1 MIFMRKAI
9 FLTLIFLSSLMVPFA
24 SGATTETQFQSGT
37 SSYTQTFMGSGNGTA
52 GDLSIPFG
60 AEVTAAEFKLRGDA
74 SRTSYTN
81 FTTSAHFG
89 GSGDG
94 TWSGTPPSPFTS
106 GSRSNVEVANGEMT
120 LKGNPSLADI
130 DMGRTQQIQSKGSA
144 VQNTTGQFVANG
156 DQGYTGLTKNFPV
169 RSVSTTAGWN
179 YIGVVVQIGDEYHVM
194 RYTSSGMYQA
204 PTILRVNATTGAYL
218 GTASVNTNGCSTS
231 QYYRMVDA
239 TVDGSTVYTAHDSYY
254 YLTKW
259 TVTSTST
266 SMQWKCDRAYSFSP
280 NYVTGVDIDDATGK
294 MWVST
299 YSYSAQTH
307 YLNEVDKTSPTSVNG
322 TWTLGGSSTLP
333 TRYGA
338 GLIVNYPTII
348 YNEYDQSYKSGVGY
362 NYDSYHHYL
371 RFNGNFI
378 EHMGVLPVSEG
389 GHFGLVEA
397 DGGKV
402 SFACAYYSTAYCP
415 SSSRHKIYSHGDG
428 ALYDARTPTSTSNM
442 IVGSAISISKPIAQF
457 DVTSIIGYIP
467 SGTSIEVD
475 LSNDGG
481 ATWRNVNSGQ
491 TVNFASASTS
501 LLWRATLNGTTTATP
516 ILDGIGIQYTTSYV
530 SSSYMYVNQYIG
542 SGSTTT
548 VAATITWDATTPS
561 GTSVRVNYGY
571 ASSSTCNTGTS
582 GVLSWTTSQSGQT
595 KALSPT
601 GYYMCLRVELSSSNS
616 QNTPTISNI
625 SLAQHADA
633 PEESGIE
640 IGGLLDPD
648 KPTEWTTP
656 TCWKQPA
663 SDGALMG
670 PITVTHITSSAGVN
684 NLLKCLNDRIPD
696 TGAGIANLSIGLVS
710 ASSGILSLES
720 FSITYTVNTINLDIQ
735 IPAGEVLHER
745 LLPYEIVTRH
755 IIGEDATSMSE
766 ATLTLQTNSIAKN
779 PILTWQNGDVFP
791 SPNDPEDYIE
801 LDASSWSA
809 ENNGILEIHWIFHV
823 TAEFPDQTG
832 VRFKT
837 GCLDNSG
844 ASGYSPLDLLS
855 DETMDVNRSFGLGWL
870 KVRDN
875 DGRLT
880 MDDVPDN
887 SWVAAGETL
896 YFQGAMWFQNT
907 EDAPK
912 DSAFDV
918 RISRNGW
925 VESTARDTTNNNGTF
940 FIGIDLPEIDVPD
953 GLTYEVQTYNERN
966 PTHVMASNGDWQR
979 TYKVDATAPERI
991 NFAPEDDGYEAASVQ
1006 QEVKILINDDV
1017 GHPMSLDLMY
1027 WVEADHDANRNGE
1040 ADPEEYVM
1048 KTVHNSTEAENKW
1061 FITTIDHSRNPNMGR
1076 VSYFWKGGDQAGNPL
1091 FYSVIGEEDEV
1102 LMFESEAGFMHDD
1115 ATFRTRK
1122 DSSAVFTGLEWNGHE
1137 DNGAIYAG
1145 MEQTITLG
1153 FIDANTAIDFEHISL
1168 VFDFEGPNPL
1178 RDAQRISYSGMNDT
1192 FWSESEF
1199 IDLFSTS
1206 SMHETTNESGLP
1218 WIQLTFHFEIGWDWP
1233 DEEMGDVALIYKERG
1248 SPYEDRIL
1256 LLEHTFRVE
1265 NDLMLAPSDY
1275 LVEDISEPRTGQV
1288 ADGSRVRK
1296 DDRLA
1301 FTGTVVYEGS
1311 SVPAPRDVGILVEV
1325 FDGEKIW
1332 SDGSLTSE
1340 GHYSVEVPLSAAS
1353 TLQSSPTRTCLIS
1366 ITNIPGRGEDMTGTL
1381 VSTTLQV
1388 IVDDAAPRVVKRT
1401 MPMNVID
1408 ISANND
1414 LTNVPVEFH
1423 GTEDADLTGSKQ
1435 MVHWVMRD
1443 ATRTVT
1449 IGAGSTLLGMQ
1460 QENQNVIWTG
1470 SVDLTDGGRI
1480 TPQAG
1485 DFVGFYI
1492 SGYDAAG
1499 NQFPVVSNSEA
1510 SPVPE
1515 LAAND
1520 TDFERQWIR
1529 LGAVG
1534 PELRILSIDLSDDH
1548 VSPGASIEVNA
1559 KVINTGGSNYAP
1571 FKVSFFAGDSEK
1583 PFDEITLTGIESKE
1597 VIEVSTVWSAENVD
1611 RLRVV
1616 VDRDN
1621 LIIEVNDDDNSAEH
1635 SVEMAYPKYL
1645 GWFDSP
1651 RENPLAWIFIV
1662 TSIIVLIGVATIAA
1676 RTSIDHGDGMFEDD
1690 EDWDEDE
1697 DDDYEDDD
1705 DDDYDD
1711 D

>member
-1 MIFMRKAI
+1 MAPIA
-9 FLTLIFLSSLMVPFA
+9 A
-24 SGATTETQFQSGT
+24 GATTETQFQNGT
-37 SSYTQTFMGSGNGTA
+37 SSYTQTFAGSGNGTA

-60 AEVTAAEFKLRGDA
+60 AEVTSAEFRLLGEA
-74 SRTSYTN
+74 SRTTYTN
-81 FTTSAHFG
+81 FTTNAHFG
-89 GSGDG
+89 GVGDG
-94 TWSGTPPSPFTS
+94 SWSGSPPSPFIS
-106 GSRSNVEVANGEMT
+106 GYRQNVNVDSREMG
-120 LKGNPSLADI
+120 LKGNPTDSGI
-130 DMGRTQQIQSKGSA
+130 DLGRTQQIQSKGSA

-156 DQGYTGLTKNFPV
+156 DQGYTGLTKVFPQT
-169 RSVSTTAGWN
+169 SVSTSAGWN
-179 YIGVVVQIGDEYHVM
+179 HIGVVVLIDDEYHVM
-194 RYTSSGMYQA
+194 RYTNQYLTSL
-204 PTILRVNATTGAYL
+204 PTILRINSTTGAYI
-218 GTASVNTNGCSTS
+218 GTASINTNGCSTS
-231 QYYRMVDA
+231 QYYRMYDA
-239 TVDGSTVYTAHDSYY
+239 VVDGNNVYTSHDSYY
-254 YLTKW
+254 YITKW
-259 TVTSTST
+259 SISST
-266 SMQWKCDRAYSFSP
+266 MQWKCERSWSFSP

-307 YLNEVDKTSPTSVNG
+307 YLNEVDKTSPSSVNG
-322 TWTLGGSSTLP
+322 TWTLGSSSTIP
-333 TRYGA
+333 SRYGA
-338 GLIVNYPTII
+338 GLIVNFPTII
-348 YNEYDQSYKSGVGY
+348 YNEYDMSYKSGVGY
-362 NYDSYHHYL
+362 SYDSYHHFL
-371 RFNGNFI
+371 TFNGNFI
-378 EHMGVLPVSEG
+378 EHMGVKPVTEG
-389 GHFGLVEA
+389 GHFGLVESE
-397 DGGKV
+397 DGKL
-402 SFACAYYSTAYCP
+402 SFSCSYYSTAYCP
-415 SSSRHKIYSHGDG
+415 SSSRHKIYHHGDG
-428 ALYDARTPTSTSNM
+428 ALFDARTPTSTSNL
-442 IVGSAISISKPIAQF
+442 IVGSAISISKQIAEF
-457 DVTSIIGYIP
+457 EVKSIIGYVP
-467 SGTSIEVD
+467 SGTSISVD

-481 ATWRNVNSGQ
+481 SNWRNVNAGQ
-491 TVNFASASTS
+491 TVIFPSASNS
-501 LLWRATLNGTTTATP
+501 LLWRATLNGTATATP
-516 ILDGIGIQYTTSYV
+516 ILDGIGVEYTTSYV
-530 SSSYMYVNQYIG
+530 NSAYMYVNQYVG
-542 SGSTTT
+542 SGVKTT
-548 VAATITWDATTPS
+548 VAATLDWDATTPS
-561 GTSVRVNYGY
+561 GTSIRVNYGY
-571 ASSSTCNTGTS
+571 SSSSTCTS
-582 GVLSWTTSQSGQT
+582 GSTGVQSWTTTQAGQT
-595 KALSPT
+595 KTMNPT

-625 SLAQHADA
+625 SIAQHADA
-633 PEESGIE
+633 PEEYGIE
-640 IGGLLDPD
+640 IGGLLDPA
-648 KPTEWTTP
+648 KPSDWTTP
-656 TCWKQPA
+656 VCWSRPA
-663 SDGALMG
+663 SDGALLG
-670 PITVTHITSSAGVN
+670 PFTVVPTTASFGAN

-710 ASSGILSLES
+710 GSSGVLSLES

-735 IPAGEVLHER
+735 IPVGEVLHER
-745 LLPYEIVTRH
+745 LQPYEVVTRH

-779 PILTWQNGDVFP
+779 PTMTWQNGDVFP

-801 LDASSWSA
+801 MDASSWSM

-844 ASGYSPLDLLS
+844 SAGYSPLDLLS
-855 DETMDVNRSFGLGWL
+855 TETMDVNRSFGLGWL

-966 PTHVMASNGDWQR
+966 PAHVMPSNGDWQR
-979 TYKVDATAPERI
+979 TYKVDATAPERM
-991 NFAPEDDGYEAASVQ
+991 NFAPKDDGYEAASVQ
-1006 QEVKILINDDV
+1006 QEVKVLVNDEV
-1017 GHPMSLDLMY
+1017 GHPMSLELMY
-1027 WVEADHDANRNGE
+1027 WVEADHDSNRNGE
-1040 ADPEEYVM
+1040 ADPEEYAM
-1048 KTVHNSTEAENKW
+1048 KTVHNTTEAKNKW

-1076 VSYFWKGGDQAGNPL
+1076 VSYFWQGGDEAGNPL
-1091 FYSVIGEEDEV
+1091 FYSAIGEDDEV
-1102 LMFESEAGFMHDD
+1102 LMLESEAGFLHDD

-1122 DSSAVFTGLEWNGHE
+1122 DSSAVFTGLDWHGHE
-1137 DNGAIYAG
+1137 DDGDVYAG

-1192 FWSESEF
+1192 FWSESDF
-1199 IDLFSTS
+1199 INLLSTS

-1218 WIQLTFHFEIGWDWP
+1218 WIQLTFNFEIGWDWP

-1248 SPYEDRIL
+1248 SEFEDRIL

-1275 LVEDISEPRTGQV
+1275 LIEDISEPRTGQV

-1325 FDGEKIW
+1325 FDGEKMW

-1401 MPMNVID
+1401 TPINVID

-1414 LTNVPVEFH
+1414 LTFVPVEFH

-1460 QENQNVIWTG
+1460 QDGQNVIWTG
-1470 SVDLTDGGRI
+1470 AVDLTDGGRI

-1534 PELRILSIDLSDDH
+1534 PELRVQSIDLSDDH
-1548 VSPGASIEVNA
+1548 VSPGASVEVSA
-1559 KVINTGGSNYAP
+1559 LVINTGGDNDAP
-1571 FKVSFFAGDSEK
+1571 FKVSFYAGDEEK
-1583 PFDEITLTGIESKE
+1583 PFDEVTLSGIDSNE
-1597 VIEVSTVWSAENVD
+1597 VIEVTTIWSAKNVD

-1616 VDRDN
+1616 VDREN

-1662 TSIIVLIGVATIAA
+1662 TSIIVLIGVASIAA
-1676 RTSIDHGDGMFEDD
+1676 RTSIDYSDGMFDEE
-1690 EDWDEDE
+1690 EDWDEE
-1697 DDDYEDDD
+1697 EEDDD
-1705 DDDYDD
+1705 DEDDEYDD

>member
-1 MIFMRKAI
+1 MNFMRKAI

-81 FTTSAHFG
+81 FTTNAHFG

-106 GSRSNVEVANGEMT
+106 GSRSNVDVSNGEMS
-120 LKGNPSLADI
+120 LRGNPSLADI
-130 DMGRTQQIQSKGSA
+130 DMARTQQIQSKGSA
-144 VQNTTGQFVANG
+144 VQNTTGQFLANG

-266 SMQWKCDRAYSFSP
+266 SVQWKCDRAYSFSP

-307 YLNEVDKTSPTSVNG
+307 YLNEVDKTSPTRING

-389 GHFGLVEA
+389 GHYGLVEA

-428 ALYDARTPTSTSNM
+428 ALYDARSPTSTSNM
-442 IVGSAISISKPIAQF
+442 ITGTAISISKPIAQF
-457 DVTSIIGYIP
+457 EVTSIIGYIP

-491 TVNFASASTS
+491 TVTFASASTS

-516 ILDGIGIQYTTSYV
+516 ILDGIGVQYTTSYV
-530 SSSYMYVNQYIG
+530 TSSYMYVNQYIG

-548 VAATITWDATTPS
+548 VAATITWNATTPS

-601 GYYMCLRVELSSSNS
+601 GYYMCLRVELSTSNS

-625 SLAQHADA
+625 SVAQHADA

-640 IGGLLDPD
+640 IGGLLDPN

-670 PITVTHITSSAGVN
+670 PITVTHVTSSAGVN

-887 SWVAAGETL
+887 AWVAAGETL

-979 TYKVDATAPERI
+979 TYKVDATAPERM
-991 NFAPEDDGYEAASVQ
+991 NFAPVDDGYEAASVQ
-1006 QEVKILINDDV
+1006 QEVKVLINDDV

-1040 ADPEEYVM
+1040 ADPQEYVM
-1048 KTVHNSTEAENKW
+1048 KTVHNATEAENKW

-1091 FYSVIGEEDEV
+1091 FYSVIGEDDEV
-1102 LMFESEAGFMHDD
+1102 LMFESEAGFVHDD

-1218 WIQLTFHFEIGWDWP
+1218 WIQLAFHFEIGWDWP

-1325 FDGEKIW
+1325 FDGEKMW
-1332 SDGSLTSE
+1332 SDGSLTAE
-1340 GHYSVEVPLSAAS
+1340 GYYSVEVPLSAAS

-1559 KVINTGGSNYAP
+1559 KVINTGGNTDAP
-1571 FKVSFFAGDSEK
+1571 FKVSFFSGDSEK
-1583 PFDEITLTGIESKE
+1583 PFDEITLTGIDSKE

-1676 RTSIDHGDGMFEDD
+1676 RTSIDHGDGMFEDN

-1697 DDDYEDDD
+1697 DDED

>member
-1 MIFMRKAI
+1 MRKAI
-9 FLTLIFLSSLMVPFA
+9 FLTLIFLTSLMAPIA
-24 SGATTETQFQSGT
+24 AGATTETQFQNGT
-37 SSYTQTFMGSGNGTA
+37 TSYTHTFSGSGNGSA

-60 AEVTAAEFKLRGDA
+60 AEVTSAEFKLRGDA
-74 SRTSYTN
+74 SRTTYTN
-81 FTTSAHFG
+81 FTTNAHFG

-94 TWSGTPPSPFTS
+94 AWSGSPPSPFTS
-106 GSRSNVEVANGEMT
+106 GSRQNINVDSREME
-120 LKGNPSLADI
+120 LRGNPTDSGI
-130 DMGRTQQIQSKGSA
+130 DLGRTQQIQSKGSA
-144 VQNTTGQFVANG
+144 VQNTTGQFMANG
-156 DQGYTGLTKNFPV
+156 DQGYTGLTKVFPQL
-169 RSVSTTAGWN
+169 SVSTTASWN
-179 YIGVVVQIGDEYHVM
+179 YIGVVVMIDDEYHVM
-194 RYTSSGMYQA
+194 RYTSSGLYQL
-204 PTILRVNATTGAYL
+204 PTILRINATTGAYI
-218 GTASVNTNGCSTS
+218 GTANINTNGCSSS
-231 QYYRMVDA
+231 QYSQMSDA
-239 TVDGSTVYTAHDSYY
+239 VVDGNNVYTAHGSYN

-259 TVTSTST
+259 SVSS
-266 SMQWKCDRAYSFSP
+266 SMQWKCEQSWSFSP
-280 NYVTGVDIDDATGK
+280 NYVTGVDIDESTGK

-299 YSYSAQTH
+299 YSYQAQAH
-307 YLNEVDKTSPTSVNG
+307 YLNEVNKNSPSSVNG
-322 TWTLGGSSTLP
+322 TWTLGSTSTIP

-338 GLIVNYPTII
+338 GLVVNYPTII
-348 YNEYDQSYKSGVGY
+348 YNEYDQTYKSGSGY
-362 NYDSYHHYL
+362 NYDSYHHYFT
-371 RFNGNFI
+371 FNGNFI
-378 EHMGVLPVSEG
+378 EHMGVKPITEG
-389 GHFGLVEA
+389 GHYGLVEA
-397 DGGKV
+397 DGGKL
-402 SFACAYYSTAYCP
+402 SFSCSYYSTAYCP
-415 SSSRHKIYSHGDG
+415 SSSRHKIYHHGDG
-428 ALYDARTPTSTSNM
+428 ALFDARTPTSTSNL
-442 IVGSAISISKPIAQF
+442 IVGTAISISKPISEYE
-457 DVTSIIGYIP
+457 VKSILGYLP
-467 SGTSIEVD
+467 SGTSISVD

-481 ATWRNVNSGQ
+481 TTWRNVNAGQ
-491 TVNFASASTS
+491 TVIFSSPSNS
-501 LLWRATLNGTTTATP
+501 LLWRATLNGTASATP
-516 ILDGIGIQYTTSYV
+516 ILDGIGVEYTTSFV
-530 SSSYMYVNQYIG
+530 NSAYMYVNQYVG
-542 SGSTTT
+542 SGTQTT
-548 VAATITWDATTPS
+548 VAATLTWNSTTPS
-561 GTSVRVNYGY
+561 GTSIRVNYGY
-571 ASSSTCNTGTS
+571 SSSSTCTS
-582 GVLSWTTSQSGQT
+582 GSTGVQTWTTAQSGQT
-595 KALSPT
+595 KSLSPT
-601 GYYMCLRVELSSSNS
+601 GYYMCLRVELSSSNAQS
-616 QNTPTISNI
+616 TPSISNI
-625 SLAQHADA
+625 SVAQHADA
-633 PEESGIE
+633 PEEAGIE

-648 KPTEWTTP
+648 KPYDWTTP
-656 TCWKQPA
+656 TCWKMPA
-663 SDGALMG
+663 SNGALMG
-670 PITVTHITSSAGVN
+670 PITVTHLTVSGGVN

-710 ASSGILSLES
+710 SSSGVLELQS
-720 FSITYTVNTINLDIQ
+720 FSVTYTVNTINLDIQ
-735 IPAGEVLHER
+735 IPVGEILHER
-745 LLPYEIVTRH
+745 LQPYEVVTRH

-766 ATLTLQTNSIAKN
+766 ATLTLQTKSIAKN
-779 PILTWQNGDVFP
+779 PTMTWQNGDVFP
-791 SPNDPEDYIE
+791 DPNDPEDYIE
-801 LDASSWSA
+801 MDASSWSA

-823 TAEFPDQTG
+823 TSEFPDQSG

-844 ASGYSPLDLLS
+844 SAGYSPLDLLS
-855 DETMDVNRSFGLGWL
+855 DDTMEVNRSFGLGWL

-896 YFQGAMWFQNT
+896 YFQGAMWFHNT

-940 FIGIDLPEIDVPD
+940 FIGIDLPAIDVPD
-953 GLTYEVQTYNERN
+953 GLTYEVQTYNERD
-966 PTHVMASNGDWQR
+966 PTHVMASNADWQR
-979 TYKVDATAPERI
+979 TYKVDATAPERMAI
-991 NFAPEDDGYEAASVQ
+991 APLDDGYEAASSQ
-1006 QEVKILINDDV
+1006 QEIKIMVNDDV
-1017 GHPMSLDLMY
+1017 GHPMTLDLMY
-1027 WVEADHDANRNGE
+1027 WVEADHDSNRNGE
-1040 ADPEEYVM
+1040 ADLEEYAT
-1048 KTVHNSTEAENKW
+1048 KSVHNTTEAKNKW
-1061 FITTIDHSRNPNMGR
+1061 FITTIDHTRNPNMGR
-1076 VSYFWKGGDQAGNPL
+1076 VSYYWQGGDEAGNPL
-1091 FYSVIGEEDEV
+1091 FYSMVGDDDEIFT
-1102 LMFESEAGFMHDD
+1102 FESEHGFEHDD

-1122 DSSAVFTGLEWNGHE
+1122 DSSAVFTGLEWVGHD
-1137 DNGAIYAG
+1137 DNAPIFAG
-1145 MEQTITLG
+1145 MEQEITLG

-1199 IDLFSTS
+1199 ITLMSTS
-1206 SMHETTNESGLP
+1206 TMHQTTNDSGLP

-1248 SPYEDRIL
+1248 SEYEDRIL

-1325 FDGEKIW
+1325 FDGEKMW
-1332 SDGSLTSE
+1332 SDGSLTE
-1340 GHYSVEVPLSAAS
+1340 QGHYSVEVPLSSAT

-1401 MPMNVID
+1401 SPLNVID

-1414 LTNVPVEFH
+1414 LTFVPVEFH
-1423 GTEDADLTGSKQ
+1423 GTEDADLTGSRQ

-1460 QENQNVIWTG
+1460 QEGQNVIWTG
-1470 SVDLTDGGRI
+1470 AVDLTDDGRI

-1485 DFVGFYI
+1485 DFVGFYVT
-1492 SGYDAAG
+1492 GYDAAG

-1515 LAAND
+1515 LAVDD

-1534 PELRILSIDLSDDH
+1534 PELRVRSIDLSDDH
-1548 VSPGASIEVNA
+1548 VAPGSAVKVNA
-1559 KVINTGGSNYAP
+1559 QVVNTGGDTNRS
-1571 FKVSFFAGDSEK
+1571 FKVSFYAGDAEK
-1583 PFDEITLTGIESKE
+1583 PFDEITLSGIDSNEIID
-1597 VIEVSTVWSAENVD
+1597 VDTTWNAEDVD
-1611 RLRVV
+1611 RIRVV

-1621 LIIEVNDDDNSAEH
+1621 LIVEVNDDDNSAEH
-1635 SVEMAYPKYL
+1635 SVDLAYPKYL

-1662 TSIIVLIGVATIAA
+1662 TSILVLIGVATIAS
-1676 RTSIDHGDGMFEDD
+1676 RTTIDHSGGLFDEE

-1697 DDDYEDDD
+1697 DDDEDE
-1705 DDDYDD
+1705 YDD

>member
-1 MIFMRKAI
+1 MAPIA
-9 FLTLIFLSSLMVPFA
+9 A
-24 SGATTETQFQSGT
+24 GATTETQFQNGT
-37 SSYTQTFMGSGNGTA
+37 SSYTQTFAGSGNGTA

-60 AEVTAAEFKLRGDA
+60 AEVTSAEFRLLGEA
-74 SRTSYTN
+74 SRTTYTN
-81 FTTSAHFG
+81 FTTNAHFG
-89 GSGDG
+89 GVGDG
-94 TWSGTPPSPFTS
+94 SWSGSPPSPFIS
-106 GSRSNVEVANGEMT
+106 GYRQNVNVDSREMG
-120 LKGNPSLADI
+120 LKGNPTDSGI
-130 DMGRTQQIQSKGSA
+130 DLGRTQQIQSKGSA

-156 DQGYTGLTKNFPV
+156 DQGYTGLTKVFPQT
-169 RSVSTTAGWN
+169 SVSTSAGWN
-179 YIGVVVQIGDEYHVM
+179 HIGVVVLIDDEYHVM
-194 RYTSSGMYQA
+194 RYTNQYLTSL
-204 PTILRVNATTGAYL
+204 PTILRINSTTGAYI
-218 GTASVNTNGCSTS
+218 GTASINTNGCSTS
-231 QYYRMVDA
+231 QYYRMYDA
-239 TVDGSTVYTAHDSYY
+239 VVDGNNVYTSHDSYY
-254 YLTKW
+254 YITKW
-259 TVTSTST
+259 SISST
-266 SMQWKCDRAYSFSP
+266 MQWKCERSWSFSP

-307 YLNEVDKTSPTSVNG
+307 YLNEVDKTSPSSVNG
-322 TWTLGGSSTLP
+322 TWTLGSSSTIP
-333 TRYGA
+333 SRYGA
-338 GLIVNYPTII
+338 GLIVNFPTII
-348 YNEYDQSYKSGVGY
+348 YNEYDMSYKSGVGY
-362 NYDSYHHYL
+362 SYDSYHHFL
-371 RFNGNFI
+371 TFNGNFI
-378 EHMGVLPVSEG
+378 EHMGVKPVSEG
-389 GHFGLVEA
+389 GHFGLVESE
-397 DGGKV
+397 DGKL
-402 SFACAYYSTAYCP
+402 SFSCAYYSTAYCP
-415 SSSRHKIYSHGDG
+415 SSSRHKIYHHGDG
-428 ALYDARTPTSTSNM
+428 ALFDARTPTSTSNLV
-442 IVGSAISISKPIAQF
+442 VGSAISISKQIAEF
-457 DVTSIIGYIP
+457 EVKSIIGYVP
-467 SGTSIEVD
+467 SGTSISVD

-481 ATWRNVNSGQ
+481 ANWRNVNAGQ
-491 TVNFASASTS
+491 TVIFPSASNS
-501 LLWRATLNGTTTATP
+501 LLWRATLNGTATATP
-516 ILDGIGIQYTTSYV
+516 ILDGIGVEYTTSYV
-530 SSSYMYVNQYIG
+530 NSAYMYVNQYVG
-542 SGSTTT
+542 SGVKTT
-548 VAATITWDATTPS
+548 VAATLDWDATTPS
-561 GTSVRVNYGY
+561 GTSIRVNYGY
-571 ASSSTCNTGTS
+571 SSSSTCTS
-582 GVLSWTTSQSGQT
+582 GSTGVQSWTTTQAGQT
-595 KALSPT
+595 KTMNPT

-625 SLAQHADA
+625 SIAQHADA
-633 PEESGIE
+633 PEEYGIE
-640 IGGLLDPD
+640 IGGLLT
-648 KPTEWTTP
+648 PTASQWTTSV
-656 TCWKQPA
+656 CWSRPA
-663 SDGALMG
+663 SDGALLG
-670 PITVTHITSSAGVN
+670 PFTVVPTTASFGAN

-710 ASSGILSLES
+710 GSSGVLSLES

-735 IPAGEVLHER
+735 IPVGEVLHER
-745 LLPYEIVTRH
+745 LQPYEVVTRH

-779 PILTWQNGDVFP
+779 PTMTWQNGDVFP

-801 LDASSWSA
+801 MDASSWSV

-844 ASGYSPLDLLS
+844 SAGYSPLDLLS
-855 DETMDVNRSFGLGWL
+855 TETMDVNRSFGLGWL

-966 PTHVMASNGDWQR
+966 PAHVMPSNGDWQR
-979 TYKVDATAPERI
+979 TYKVDATAPERM
-991 NFAPEDDGYEAASVQ
+991 NFAPKDDGYEAASVQ
-1006 QEVKILINDDV
+1006 QEVKVLVNDEV
-1017 GHPMSLDLMY
+1017 GHPMSLELMY
-1027 WVEADHDANRNGE
+1027 WVEADHDSNRNGE
-1040 ADPEEYVM
+1040 ADPEEYAM
-1048 KTVHNSTEAENKW
+1048 KTVHNTTEAKNKW

-1076 VSYFWKGGDQAGNPL
+1076 VSYFWQGGDEAGNPL
-1091 FYSVIGEEDEV
+1091 FYSAIGEDDEV
-1102 LMFESEAGFMHDD
+1102 LMLESEAGFLHDD

-1122 DSSAVFTGLEWNGHE
+1122 DSSAVFTGLDWHGHE
-1137 DNGAIYAG
+1137 DDGDVYAG

-1192 FWSESEF
+1192 FWSESDF
-1199 IDLFSTS
+1199 INLLSTS

-1218 WIQLTFHFEIGWDWP
+1218 WIQLTFNFEIGWDWP

-1248 SPYEDRIL
+1248 SEFEDRIL

-1275 LVEDISEPRTGQV
+1275 LIEDISEPRTGQV

-1325 FDGEKIW
+1325 FDGEKMW

-1401 MPMNVID
+1401 TPINVID

-1414 LTNVPVEFH
+1414 LTFVPVEFH

-1460 QENQNVIWTG
+1460 QDGQNVIWTG
-1470 SVDLTDGGRI
+1470 AVDLTDGGRI

-1534 PELRILSIDLSDDH
+1534 PELRVQSIDLSDDH
-1548 VSPGASIEVNA
+1548 VSPGASVEVSA
-1559 KVINTGGSNYAP
+1559 LVINTGGDNDAP
-1571 FKVSFFAGDSEK
+1571 FKVSFYAGDEEK
-1583 PFDEITLTGIESKE
+1583 PFDEVTLSGIDSNE
-1597 VIEVSTVWSAENVD
+1597 VIEVTTIWSAKNVD

-1662 TSIIVLIGVATIAA
+1662 TSIIVLIGVASIAA
-1676 RTSIDHGDGMFEDD
+1676 RTSIDHSDGMFDEE
-1690 EDWDEDE
+1690 EDWDEEEEDDEDE
-1697 DDDYEDDD
+1697 DDE
-1705 DDDYDD
+1705 YDD

>member
-1 MIFMRKAI
+1 MAPIA
-9 FLTLIFLSSLMVPFA
+9 A
-24 SGATTETQFQSGT
+24 GATTETQFQNGT
-37 SSYTQTFMGSGNGTA
+37 SSYTQTFAGSGNGTA

-60 AEVTAAEFKLRGDA
+60 AEVTSAEFRLLGEA
-74 SRTSYTN
+74 SRTTYTN
-81 FTTSAHFG
+81 FTTNAHFG
-89 GSGDG
+89 GVGDG
-94 TWSGTPPSPFTS
+94 SWSGSPPSPFIS
-106 GSRSNVEVANGEMT
+106 GYRQNVNVDSREMG
-120 LKGNPSLADI
+120 LKGNPTDSGI
-130 DMGRTQQIQSKGSA
+130 DLGRTQQIQSKGSA

-156 DQGYTGLTKNFPV
+156 DQGYTGLTKVFPQT
-169 RSVSTTAGWN
+169 SVSTSAGWN
-179 YIGVVVQIGDEYHVM
+179 HIGVVVLIDDEYHVM
-194 RYTSSGMYQA
+194 RYTNQYLTSL
-204 PTILRVNATTGAYL
+204 PTILRINSTTGAYI
-218 GTASVNTNGCSTS
+218 GTASINTNGCSTS
-231 QYYRMVDA
+231 QYYRMYDA
-239 TVDGSTVYTAHDSYY
+239 VVDGNNVYTSHDSYY
-254 YLTKW
+254 YITKW
-259 TVTSTST
+259 SISST
-266 SMQWKCDRAYSFSP
+266 MQWKCERSWSFSP

-307 YLNEVDKTSPTSVNG
+307 YLNEVDKTSPSSVNG
-322 TWTLGGSSTLP
+322 TWTLGSSSTIP
-333 TRYGA
+333 SRYGA
-338 GLIVNYPTII
+338 GLIVNFPTII
-348 YNEYDQSYKSGVGY
+348 YNEYDMSYKSGVGY
-362 NYDSYHHYL
+362 SYDSYHHFL
-371 RFNGNFI
+371 TFNGNFI
-378 EHMGVLPVSEG
+378 EHMGVKPVTEG

-397 DGGKV
+397 EDGEL
-402 SFACAYYSTAYCP
+402 SFSCSYYSTAYCP
-415 SSSRHKIYSHGDG
+415 SSSRHKIYHHGDG
-428 ALYDARTPTSTSNM
+428 ALFDARTPTSTSNLV
-442 IVGSAISISKPIAQF
+442 VGSAISISKQIAEF
-457 DVTSIIGYIP
+457 EVKSIIGYVP
-467 SGTSIEVD
+467 SGTSISVD

-481 ATWRNVNSGQ
+481 ANWRNVNAGQ
-491 TVNFASASTS
+491 TVIFPSASNS
-501 LLWRATLNGTTTATP
+501 LLWRATLNGTATATP
-516 ILDGIGIQYTTSYV
+516 ILDGIGVEYTTSYV
-530 SSSYMYVNQYIG
+530 NSAYMYVNQYVG
-542 SGSTTT
+542 SGVKTT
-548 VAATITWDATTPS
+548 VAATLDWDATTPS
-561 GTSVRVNYGY
+561 GTSIRVNYGY
-571 ASSSTCNTGTS
+571 SSSSTCTS
-582 GVLSWTTSQSGQT
+582 GSTGVQSWTTTQAGQT
-595 KALSPT
+595 KTMNPT

-625 SLAQHADA
+625 SIAQHADA
-633 PEESGIE
+633 PEEYGIE
-640 IGGLLDPD
+640 IGGLLT
-648 KPTEWTTP
+648 PTASQWTTSV
-656 TCWKQPA
+656 CWSRPA
-663 SDGALMG
+663 SDGALLG
-670 PITVTHITSSAGVN
+670 PFTVVPTTASFGAN

-710 ASSGILSLES
+710 GSAGVLSLES

-735 IPAGEVLHER
+735 IPVGEVLHER
-745 LLPYEIVTRH
+745 LQPYEVVTRH

-779 PILTWQNGDVFP
+779 PTMTWQNGDVFP

-801 LDASSWSA
+801 MDASSWSV

-844 ASGYSPLDLLS
+844 SAGYSPLDLLS
-855 DETMDVNRSFGLGWL
+855 TETMDVNRSFGLGWL

-966 PTHVMASNGDWQR
+966 PAHVMPSNGDWQR
-979 TYKVDATAPERI
+979 TYKVDATAPERM
-991 NFAPEDDGYEAASVQ
+991 NFAPKDDGYEAASVQ
-1006 QEVKILINDDV
+1006 QEVKVLVNDEV
-1017 GHPMSLDLMY
+1017 GHPMSLELMY
-1027 WVEADHDANRNGE
+1027 WVEADHDSNRNGE
-1040 ADPEEYVM
+1040 ADPEEYAM
-1048 KTVHNSTEAENKW
+1048 KTVHNTTEAKNKW

-1076 VSYFWKGGDQAGNPL
+1076 VSYFWQGGDEAGNPL
-1091 FYSVIGEEDEV
+1091 FYSAIGEDDEV
-1102 LMFESEAGFMHDD
+1102 LMLESEAGFLHDD

-1122 DSSAVFTGLEWNGHE
+1122 DSSAVFTGLDWHGHE
-1137 DNGAIYAG
+1137 DDGDVYAG

-1192 FWSESEF
+1192 FWSESDF
-1199 IDLFSTS
+1199 INLLSTS

-1218 WIQLTFHFEIGWDWP
+1218 WIQLTFNFEIGWDWP

-1248 SPYEDRIL
+1248 SEFEDRIL

-1275 LVEDISEPRTGQV
+1275 LIEDISEPRTGQV

-1325 FDGEKIW
+1325 FDGEKMW

-1401 MPMNVID
+1401 TPINVID

-1414 LTNVPVEFH
+1414 LTFVPVEFH

-1460 QENQNVIWTG
+1460 QDGQNVIWTG
-1470 SVDLTDGGRI
+1470 AVDLTDGGRI

-1534 PELRILSIDLSDDH
+1534 PELRVQSIDLSDDH
-1548 VSPGASIEVNA
+1548 VSPGASVEVSA
-1559 KVINTGGSNYAP
+1559 LVINTGGDNDAP
-1571 FKVSFFAGDSEK
+1571 FKVSFYAGDEEK
-1583 PFDEITLTGIESKE
+1583 PFDEVTLSGIDSNE
-1597 VIEVSTVWSAENVD
+1597 VIEVTTIWSAKNVD

-1662 TSIIVLIGVATIAA
+1662 TSIIVLIGVASIAA
-1676 RTSIDHGDGMFEDD
+1676 RTSIDHSDGMFDEE
-1690 EDWDEDE
+1690 EDWDEE
-1697 DDDYEDDD
+1697 EEDDD
-1705 DDDYDD
+1705 DEDDEYDD